1 MMGTR
6 WVCGALLAMT
16 AALFGGAALAG
27 PADEQLVTVYKDA
40 NCGCCVKWMEHLS
53 AHGLAVRGVDLDA
66 AALAER
72 KRELGIP
79 PRMQS
84 CHTGVTAAGLVFEG
98 HVPATSMARFL
109 ADHPPTA
116 RGLAVPGMPPGS
128 PGMEMGDHFVSY
140 TVWELAADG
149 ETSFEEIERPEQQY
163 APGRRP

>member
-1 MMGTR
+1 MCR
-6 WVCGALLAMT
+6 VLLA
-16 AALFGGAALAG
+16 AAMVTGLCGGAAAAG
-27 PADEQLVTVYKDA
+27 SPPAPLTVYKDA
-40 NCGCCVKWMEHLS
+40 NCGCCAKWIEHLD
-53 AHGLAVRGVDLDA
+53 AHGIAARAVDLDTG
-66 AALAER
+66 ALAAR

-109 ADHPPTA
+109 ADHPPGA

-128 PGMEMGDHFVSY
+128 PGMEMGDRFAPY
-140 TVWELAADG
+140 TVWQLDADG
-149 ETSFEEIERPEQQY
+149 GAAAFEEIEDRGAQY